1 MNCQS
6 DLRRQIVDMR
16 LYRIIFFFNSNQRT
30 ASAILAECHVQILS
44 KLARLPSANLGKL
57 SSVDEFFPVEKTGNV
72 TYKS

>member
-16 LYRIIFFFNSNQRT
+16 LYRIIFFNSNQRT

-44 KLARLPSANLGKL
+44 KLARLPS
-57 SSVDEFFPVEKTGNV
+57 D
-72 TYKS
+72 

>member
-16 LYRIIFFFNSNQRT
+16 LYRIIIIIFFFFNSNQRT

-44 KLARLPSANLGKL
+44 KLARLPS
-57 SSVDEFFPVEKTGNV
+57 D
-72 TYKS
+72 

>member
-16 LYRIIFFFNSNQRT
+16 LYRIIIIFFFNSNQRT

-44 KLARLPSANLGKL
+44 KLARLPSH
-57 SSVDEFFPVEKTGNV
+57 
-72 TYKS
+72 